1 MYQMTVLIES
11 KKMRV
16 AKKKLL
22 TYEDYV
28 KLTPPDNGNYELHQG
43 KIVFMASPLAP
54 HQIVSMNLSI
64 ALGSFIVQNKL
75 GRLLAAPM
83 DVRFTP
89 HDIVQ
94 PDLLFIHQERLSIIQ
109 KIVEG
114 APDLVIEIKSPSNTS
129 TELQYKKYLY
139 EMGGVQEYWLVN
151 IETKTIR
158 QYELID
164 EELLLQRVLKMTDT
178 VHSFVLPN
186 FELPM
191 TQVFE

>member
-1 MYQMTVLIES
+1 MAVLIEN
-11 KKMRV
+11 KKTRV

-22 TYEDYV
+22 TYEDYAR
-28 KLTPPDNGNYELHQG
+28 LTPPDNGNYELHQG

-64 ALGSFIVQNKL
+64 NLGPLIVQNKL

-83 DVRFTP
+83 DVRFAP

-94 PDLLFIHQERLSIIQ
+94 PDLLFISQERLSIIQ

-114 APDLVIEIKSPSNTS
+114 APDLVIEIKSPSNTLA
-129 TELQYKKYLY
+129 ELQYKKYLY
-139 EMGGVQEYWLVN
+139 EMGGVLEYWLVN

-158 QYELID
+158 QYELIE
-164 EELLLQRVLKMTDT
+164 EELLLQRVLKITDT
-178 VHSFVLPN
+178 LKSAVLPN
-186 FELPM
+186 FEMPM
-191 TQVFE
+191 TNVFE

>member
-1 MYQMTVLIES
+1 MTVLIEA
-11 KKMRV
+11 KKARTT
-16 AKKKLL
+16 KKKLL

-54 HQIVSMNLSI
+54 HQVVSMNLSI
-64 ALGSFIVQNKL
+64 TLGSFILHNKL

-83 DVRFTP
+83 DVRFAP
-89 HDIVQ
+89 HDVVQ
-94 PDLLFIHQERLSIIQ
+94 PDLLFVSQERLSIIQ

-158 QYELID
+158 QYELIE
-164 EELLLQRVLKMTDT
+164 EELLLQRVLKMDDT
-178 VHSFVLPN
+178 VKSLVLPN

>member
-1 MYQMTVLIES
+1 MAVLLED
-11 KKMRV
+11 KKTRV
-16 AKKKLL
+16 PKKKLL
-22 TYEDYV
+22 TYEDFAR
-28 KLTPPDNGNYELHQG
+28 LTPPDNGNYELHQG

-64 ALGSFIVQNKL
+64 NLGSHIVQKKL

-83 DVRFTP
+83 DVRFAP

-94 PDLLFIHQERLSIIQ
+94 PDLLFISQERLSIIQ

-129 TELQYKKYLY
+129 VELQYKKYLY

-151 IETKTIR
+151 LETKTIR
-158 QYELID
+158 QYELIE
-164 EELLLQRVLKMTDT
+164 EELLLQRVLTITDT
-178 VHSFVLPN
+178 LKSSVLPN
-186 FELPM
+186 FEMPM
-191 TQVFE
+191 INVFE